1 MTTKFPTVTGAG
13 ALIPFM
19 DANRKREIVNIVFE
33 NIGGVQRLTHEAEKD
48 PRWFLESFW
57 AKLLPRGTLSTDNGS
72 AAGTVDDL
80 IDKLDRAANAKVI
93 NGDYEEKKDAT

>member
-1 MTTKFPTVTGAG
+1 MVQKFPAMTAVG
-13 ALIPFM
+13 LIPFM

-48 PRWFLESFW
+48 PKWFLDNFW

-72 AAGTVDDL
+72 SAGTVDDL
-80 IDKLDRAANAKVI
+80 IEKLDRAANAKVI
-93 NGDYEEKKDAT
+93 NGEFTEKDDAS